1 MGATMD
7 WTSLR
12 LAWEP
17 RILSILR
24 IMVGLLFLEH
34 GTQKIF
40 DFPPRPQARPFE
52 LLTVNPG
59 LAGVLELVGG
69 ILIALGLFTRPVA
82 FILSGE
88 MAFAYFMSHAPR
100 GFFPIGM
107 GGNAGELAIV
117 YCFVFLYFFFVG
129 AGAWSL
135 DQMIASRTGGTFA
148 AVRRA

>member
-1 MGATMD
+1 M
-7 WTSLR
+7 R
-12 LAWEP
+12 
-17 RILSILR
+17 SILR

-40 DFPPRPQARPFE
+40 DFPARPNARPFE
-52 LLTVNPG
+52 LWTINPG

-69 ILIALGLFTRPVA
+69 ILIVLGLFTRPVA

-107 GGNAGELAIV
+107 GGNGGELAIV

-135 DQMIASRTGGTFA
+135 DQLLASRNVERVA
-148 AVRRA
+148 AARRA